1 MDENRESRLCVW
13 AFTVDND
20 RRTEKDR
27 KRKLTNWAKKKTKK
41 NLEKRENNGA
51 GRSQTTNCKL
61 FLVQPPFQLQDPV
74 RLYSAPLRENVP
86 RSSSHPSGP
95 HPLPQMDGWMNRQG
109 NNKLFINRRQEE
121 TNFQKFDRER
131 QSWWYMTF
139 FSSFFQ
145 KEARIRSKEC
155 SASSAIIPPRF
166 SHDNTIYPTI
176 KSCYLIIGDIWSRPR
191 RWCRHSSLLSFM
203 FRAVSFWCQAI
214 LDRYSIYRLDS
225 IRFFPFPLES
235 KCLRSNS
242 YIQAAGMHE
251 SFANHGGDIS
261 FALST
266 VVDRAFEILHKLGST
281 PNPLGSKGCNI
292 TTPSPPPAPQKN
304 VWKRSASSRTTT
316 W

>member
-27 KRKLTNWAKKKTKK
+27 KRRLRIGQRKRQKK

-131 QSWWYMTF
+131 QS
-139 FSSFFQ
+139 
-145 KEARIRSKEC
+145 
-155 SASSAIIPPRF
+155 
-166 SHDNTIYPTI
+166 
-176 KSCYLIIGDIWSRPR
+176 
-191 RWCRHSSLLSFM
+191 
-203 FRAVSFWCQAI
+203 
-214 LDRYSIYRLDS
+214 
-225 IRFFPFPLES
+225 
-235 KCLRSNS
+235 
-242 YIQAAGMHE
+242 
-251 SFANHGGDIS
+251 
-261 FALST
+261 
-266 VVDRAFEILHKLGST
+266 
-281 PNPLGSKGCNI
+281 
-292 TTPSPPPAPQKN
+292 
-304 VWKRSASSRTTT
+304 
-316 W
+316 